1 MKVILIRAIRNM
13 FVGQIELTP
22 QPFKAELVDGNYFV
36 SSIQLRS
43 NTKGETH
50 YFKLVFSESLL
61 KEVCSV
67 LLFEDEP
74 DDMTMKDMS
83 TEVSNQIVGN
93 TKALMESVK
102 HEDLKLSIPKFEE
115 ELTFEDVQKDP
126 NPILFKFNNTNSI
139 WFMMTRDTKKD

>member
-43 NTKGETH
+43 NSKSETH
-50 YFKLVFSESLL
+50 YFKLVFSETLMR
-61 KEVCSV
+61 EVCSV

-74 DDMTMKDMS
+74 DDLTMKDMS

-93 TKALMESVK
+93 TKVLMESVK
-102 HEDLKLSIPKFEE
+102 HEDLKLSIPKVEE
-115 ELTFEDVQKDP
+115 ELTFEDVQKEP
-126 NPILFKFNNTNSI
+126 NPILFKFNNNNSI